1 MKAPLC
7 SATISMHADD
17 YFNQAVI
24 SCWGVAIAILNVMV
38 IVVVCRSFTESPTVG
53 SLSDISNEPDKVCI
67 IIHNI
72 MISSYMYT
80 IVPVMAGKCNADYHS
95 HPLVSSSI

>member
-1 MKAPLC
+1 M
-7 SATISMHADD
+7 
-17 YFNQAVI
+17 
-24 SCWGVAIAILNVMV
+24 AILNVMV

-67 IIHNI
+67 II

-80 IVPVMAGKCNADYHS
+80 IVPVMAGKCNADYYS
-95 HPLVSSSI
+95 HPLASSSI